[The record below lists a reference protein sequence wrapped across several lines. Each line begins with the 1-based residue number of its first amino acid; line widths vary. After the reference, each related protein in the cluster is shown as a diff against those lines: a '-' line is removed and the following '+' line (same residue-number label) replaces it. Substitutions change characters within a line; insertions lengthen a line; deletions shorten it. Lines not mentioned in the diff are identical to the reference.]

1 MSDKLISELEEK
13 TGVVDSD
20 QMAVEGGGVTWRL
33 PLLKLREYLFGIFAV
48 WAGATSKS
56 DFLLL
61 KRFGGD
67 AVYRV
72 SLDNLLPDAVVKTK
86 HLEDSVSADSGI
98 TAAKIAPAAVTHP
111 KLAIDSVHTHN
122 IANAEATSFANWTSK
137 DFGTGVTT
145 AKIVDGAVTGAKGG
159 VPVGAVF
166 HFAGSKAPVGYVAC
180 NGNLLPAFDA
190 NNPGATYTSADNIE
204 SIPVW
209 RLQDLRNHLGTQFGV
224 QGKLPDLQGIF
235 VRGSGRNSVATTRVK
250 IKQDN
255 AGTSGNVF
263 WGSSETN
270 EERPSTV
277 SYTIEFY
284 SDANFVTA
292 TGSLTYTLAQSLAFS
307 PPHQITGHA
316 RKFYMVY
323 ANKGAVSGSLG
334 TVQQDA
340 MQQHFHNTIDP
351 RHTHGA
357 EGQWKNTNH
366 SHEIKYNIRND
377 LQGGGGS
384 QAVNHLGWN
393 GNSTSYTKD
402 IDLGFCGDCVDVSVD
417 SASTG
422 ITISRYPNI
431 AFKVPDETRPVNMAL
446 LACIKY

>member
-20 QMAVEGGGVTWRL
+20 QLAVEGGGVTWRL

-48 WAGATSKS
+48 WTGATSKS

-72 SLDNLLPDAVVKTK
+72 SLENLLPDAVVKTK
-86 HLEDSVSADSGI
+86 HLEDSVSATSGV
-98 TAAKIAPAAVTHP
+98 TESKIAPAAVTHP
-111 KLAIDSVHTHN
+111 KLAIDAVHTHN
-122 IANAEATSFANWTSK
+122 IANAEATGYANWTSK
-137 DFGTGVTT
+137 AFGTGVTT
-145 AKIVDGAVTGAKGG
+145 DKIVDGAVTGAKGG

-166 HFAGSKAPVGYVAC
+166 HFAGSKAPAGYVAC
-180 NGNLLPAFDA
+180 NGDLLQAFDA

-209 RLQDLRNHLGTQFGV
+209 RLQDLRNHLGAQFGA
-224 QGKLPDLQGIF
+224 QGKLPDLRGIF
-235 VRGSGRNSVATTRVK
+235 VRGSGRNSIATTRVK

-255 AGTSGNVF
+255 AGASGNVF

-270 EERPSTV
+270 EERPSTI

-284 SDANFVTA
+284 SDANYVSK

-307 PPHQITGHA
+307 PAHQITGHA
-316 RKFYMVY
+316 NKYYMVY

-334 TVQQDA
+334 AVQQDA
-340 MQQHFHNTIDP
+340 MQQHYHNMVDP
-351 RHTHGA
+351 GHTHGL
-357 EGQWKNTNH
+357 
-366 SHEIKYNIRND
+366 S
-377 LQGGGGS
+377 GGGIS
-384 QAVNHLGWN
+384 
-393 GNSTSYTKD
+393 GNVAPINNITRDYRYNTDADGGGKRLRDISWSNDNVSYSHPSVSTVT
-402 IDLGFCGDCVDVSVD
+402 
-417 SASTG
+417 TG
-422 ITISRYPNI
+422 ITISRYPDI
-431 AFKVPDETRPVNMAL
+431 ALKVPDETRPVNMAL